1 MKRSSRSAL
10 KLQAKFVLAQHV
22 EYAEKLFSEDET
34 ILNEGVGEGRA
45 GGEPPQRSQACP
57 PPLDRTEDIPCN

>member
-10 KLQAKFVLAQHV
+10 KLQAKFVLTQYV
-22 EYAEKLFSEDET
+22 EYAEKLFSEDENM
-34 ILNEGVGEGRA
+34 LNEGIGTGRA
-45 GGEPPQRSQACP
+45 GGETPTLSQVGP